1 MARIA
6 KRIKKLR
13 VFSGRGWR
21 HFAGAGL
28 AFFPCLLLAAE
39 LPTDALQRA
48 IDDGN
53 RRLRE
58 QQELLDRQ
66 RQESRAA
73 EKAPTPI
80 EVLPAEEPAVPP
92 GGPCFTIHHVNLQG
106 AQTLPSSRLQP
117 LVAQVLGKCL
127 DLAGIDDLLRRIT
140 QAYVDAGYITSR
152 AYIPEQDIADGS
164 LDILIVEGRIAAI
177 HGEFSQR
184 TIAQA
189 FPSATGAWLQLRDL
203 EQGLD
208 NLNRLPSNNVTMQL
222 LPGPEAGGSIVQLA
236 NRAGSPRRY
245 GLTLD
250 GQNVQDG
257 GRWKT
262 SLQFDYDAP
271 LGLADS
277 LSLTLNRDVAEDQ
290 GSRTP
295 AASFS
300 YGLPFGYWR
309 LGVEH
314 FASSYRQPVAGT
326 VQHFVSS
333 GISRI
338 QELNVQ
344 RLLHRDAHG
353 KLEARTA
360 LQRKRTRNRVEDVEL
375 TVSSPDL
382 SILSGGMHWQRRW
395 APGSLAAAVVYHRG
409 VSWFDAT
416 REREIGN
423 GIDAQFEKVTLNA
436 NWRQSVGV
444 QAVSL
449 DWSLGVQGQY
459 SGSDRLYSA
468 EQFAV
473 AGLAT
478 VRGFPI
484 GGINGNRGLAV
495 RSEVGHALP
504 PPRFLQGV
512 LAAVSPYAG
521 VDAGWVPH
529 TTLDAV
535 SYGRLV
541 SASAG
546 LRAQGKGWQA
556 HLAFSHGIGGISS
569 RDPGDAPDISLTVS
583 ASLSEH

>member
-1 MARIA
+1 M
-6 KRIKKLR
+6 
-13 VFSGRGWR
+13 FSGRVWR
-21 HFAGAGL
+21 YFAGVVL
-28 AFFPCLLLAAE
+28 ASFPCLVLAAE
-39 LPTDALQRA
+39 LPADALQRA
-48 IDDGN
+48 IEDGN

-66 RQESRAA
+66 RQESRVA

-80 EVLPAEEPAVPP
+80 EGLPSVEPPAPP
-92 GGPCFTIHHVNLQG
+92 GGPCFVIHSVNLQG
-106 AQTLPSSRLQP
+106 AQALPSSRLQP
-117 LVAQVLGKCL
+117 LVAQTLGKCL

-152 AYIPEQDIADGS
+152 AYIPEQDVADGS
-164 LDILIVEGRIAAI
+164 LDILIVEGRIADI
-177 HGEFSQR
+177 EGPFSQR
-184 TIAQA
+184 TLAWT
-189 FPSATGAWLQLRDL
+189 FPSGAGEWLQLRDL

-222 LPGPEAGGSIVQLA
+222 LPGPEAGSSIVHLA

-277 LSLTLNRDVAEDQ
+277 LSLTLNRDVAEDE
-290 GSRTP
+290 GGRTP

-300 YGLPFGYWR
+300 YGLPLGYWR

-326 VQHFVSS
+326 VQRFVSS
-333 GISRI
+333 GISRT

-353 KLEARTA
+353 KLEARAA
-360 LQRKRTRNRVEDVEL
+360 LQRKRTRNRVEDVVL
-375 TVSSPDL
+375 AVSSPDL
-382 SILSGGMHWQRRW
+382 SILSAGMQWQRRW
-395 APGSLAAAVVYHRG
+395 TPGSLSAAATYHRG

-416 REREIGN
+416 RERDIGN

-436 NWRQSVGV
+436 NWRQSADV

-459 SGSDRLYSA
+459 SGSDHLYSA

-478 VRGFPI
+478 VRGFHA

-495 RSEVGHALP
+495 RSDVSHAMP
-504 PPRFLQGV
+504 PPRILQGV

-556 HLAFSHGIGGISS
+556 HLAFSRGIGGISS
-569 RDPGDAPDISLTVS
+569 RDPGDMPDISLTVS
-583 ASLSEH
+583 ASLTEH